1 VGKTTT
7 AAAIA
12 LGAAARGRRAC
23 VVTIDPAR
31 RLGDALGIAELT
43 NDPRRVDGPWPGE
56 LWALM
61 LDTKT
66 TFDHVVAAN
75 ASSPAQAQAIYAN
88 RFYRNI
94 SAVLSGTQEYM
105 AMEKLHQLY
114 GESRFDLI
122 VVDTPPTRHALD
134 FLHAPGRLT
143 RLLDNRIFRL
153 LMRPTRVG
161 LRAVNMATQLFL
173 RTISK
178 VVGSDVVGDAVG
190 FFEAFEGMEQGF
202 RDRAQ
207 EVLAL
212 LGDPV
217 TAWVLVTTP
226 RPAAVAEALY
236 FAEQLE
242 ESTIDVDAIVVN
254 RTYPAF
260 APLSSAPDAAIGPQ
274 LALLVENL
282 QDLSR
287 VAGGEEAAVARLT
300 ARVPAPVA
308 RVPYLDTDVHDL
320 KGLAEVAEAL
330 FGPEP

>member
-1 VGKTTT
+1 
-7 AAAIA
+7 
-12 LGAAARGRRAC
+12 
-23 VVTIDPAR
+23 
-31 RLGDALGIAELT
+31 
-43 NDPRRVDGPWPGE
+43 
-56 LWALM
+56 
-61 LDTKT
+61 
-66 TFDHVVAAN
+66 
-75 ASSPAQAQAIYAN
+75 
-88 RFYRNI
+88 
-94 SAVLSGTQEYM
+94 
-105 AMEKLHQLY
+105 MEKLHQLY